1 MEWLTVIKDAI
12 EYMEQNLLTVT
23 GPEEVAKHVHISTI
37 YLQRGFQ
44 VLTGYTLGEYIR
56 NRRLFEAGL
65 KLTQTD
71 EKVIDIALEYGYETP
86 ESFTKAFTRF
96 HGTTPIEV
104 RRDRSKMQLFLPLHV
119 SVKIQGGSK
128 MNYTV
133 EKTEAFTV
141 IGFERLF
148 SFETSYKEIPDF
160 WAEMYK
166 IHAPNILAGK
176 GPKTEVE
183 HAIMENYI
191 GEFGVCIEDAP
202 APGKF
207 RYMIAGPYQGGK
219 VPQGMKLYTV
229 PANMWA
235 KFACVAEREHQ
246 GLERVAARQQ
256 GVRPCRQVQHRVVF
270 RRRRP
275 GQHRLRVRYL
285 DPRYPKKVK
294 SYHAIRKLPCRCAK
308 RQGISYFMSVPG

>member
-23 GPEEVAKHVHISTI
+23 GPEEVAKHAHISTI

-119 SVKIQGGSK
+119 SIKIQGGSK

-160 WAEMYK
+160 W
-166 IHAPNILAGK
+166 
-176 GPKTEVE
+176 T
-183 HAIMENYI
+183 
-191 GEFGVCIEDAP
+191 
-202 APGKF
+202 
-207 RYMIAGPYQGGK
+207 
-219 VPQGMKLYTV
+219 
-229 PANMWA
+229 
-235 KFACVAEREHQ
+235 
-246 GLERVAARQQ
+246 
-256 GVRPCRQVQHRVVF
+256 
-270 RRRRP
+270 
-275 GQHRLRVRYL
+275 
-285 DPRYPKKVK
+285 
-294 SYHAIRKLPCRCAK
+294 
-308 RQGISYFMSVPG
+308 

>member
-1 MEWLTVIKDAI
+1 MEWLTIIKDAI

-119 SVKIQGGSK
+119 SIKIQGGSK

-160 WAEMYK
+160 WTEMYK

-183 HAIMENYI
+183 HAIME
-191 GEFGVCIEDAP
+191 
-202 APGKF
+202 
-207 RYMIAGPYQGGK
+207 
-219 VPQGMKLYTV
+219 TTS
-229 PANMWA
+229 ANSASALRM
-235 KFACVAEREHQ
+235 
-246 GLERVAARQQ
+246 
-256 GVRPCRQVQHRVVF
+256 
-270 RRRRP
+270 
-275 GQHRLRVRYL
+275 RLR
-285 DPRYPKKVK
+285 PA
-294 SYHAIRKLPCRCAK
+294 SSAT
-308 RQGISYFMSVPG
+308 